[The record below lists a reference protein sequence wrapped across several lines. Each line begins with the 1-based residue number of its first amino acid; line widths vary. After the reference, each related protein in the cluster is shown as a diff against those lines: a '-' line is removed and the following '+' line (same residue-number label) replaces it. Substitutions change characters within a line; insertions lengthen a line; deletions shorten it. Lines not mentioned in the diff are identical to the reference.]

1 MHELIAKYPLLSA
14 VIIYF
19 AIISLISAIVCI
31 YDKIISKRNKVELRI
46 PERRLLLLS
55 ALGGSVA
62 MLLTMLLIRH
72 KTRHAKFMIGIPL
85 IILAQ
90 VALILG
96 VAYLL

>member
-1 MHELIAKYPLLSA
+1 MLDLIAKNPLLSA

-31 YDKIISKRNKVELRI
+31 YDKAVSKRNKVELRI

-55 ALGGSVA
+55 VLGGSVA

-85 IILAQ
+85 II
-90 VALILG
+90 ALQAAAIYF
-96 VAYLL
+96 ACTAF